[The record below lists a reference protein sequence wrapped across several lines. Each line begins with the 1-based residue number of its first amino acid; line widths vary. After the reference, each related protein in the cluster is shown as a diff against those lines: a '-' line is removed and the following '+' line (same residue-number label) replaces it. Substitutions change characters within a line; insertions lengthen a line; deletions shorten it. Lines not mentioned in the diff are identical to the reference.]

1 MADPVRVTRT
11 RYSWCEPKPEAPSEW
26 WFRRSRGPSAKS
38 GSRIGLDGQRYEQG
52 TRGYLDS
59 LIDEMARN
67 GDPRALSMR
76 SALNRGAL
84 SYRLVKARVSGD
96 EWAGYSVR
104 NFDIG

>member
-1 MADPVRVTRT
+1 
-11 RYSWCEPKPEAPSEW
+11 
-26 WFRRSRGPSAKS
+26 
-38 GSRIGLDGQRYEQG
+38 
-52 TRGYLDS
+52 
-59 LIDEMARN
+59 
-67 GDPRALSMR
+67 MR